1 MSTLLDDIE
10 AFNRKERYFLFTYA
24 ANGDSSF
31 PLSAKFREELGGQ
44 LGIEI
49 PADAKGYIDYHLD
62 WIHAAVFLASRNAGD
77 GPHDNLRPGAQKTGN
92 PRDWQRVSTGNQE
105 DIDLVVA
112 FEQDGITWLVLVE
125 AKGVGSWTNKQV
137 QSKLRRLRN
146 IDSDMT
152 PEAKASIQLRL
163 CLASPKESLG
173 LVPEADTQWPEW
185 MIHPVKKRPYWIN
198 LPVPGGRKK
207 VTGCTE
213 TGTSANT
220 REYWKVESV
229 SSKDLVDGE

>member
-24 ANGDSSF
+24 ARGDNSF
-31 PLSAKFREELGGQ
+31 PLSAKLRRELGKE
-44 LGIEI
+44 LGIKV

-62 WIHAAVFLASRNAGD
+62 WIHAAIMLAGNGGAA
-77 GPHDNLRPGAQKTGN
+77 GPHPNRRPGAEK
-92 PRDWQRVSTGNQE
+92 PEWVSTGNQE

-112 FEQDGITWLVLVE
+112 FEQGGVTWLLLVE
-125 AKGVGSWTNKQV
+125 AKGVGSWTNKQLNRKV
-137 QSKLRRLRN
+137 DR
-146 IDSDMT
+146 IVGIISDTT
-152 PEAKASIQLRL
+152 PESKAWIQLRL
-163 CLASPKESLG
+163 CLASPRPSSG
-173 LVPEADTQWPEW
+173 LVPKNAGQWPEW

-213 TGTSANT
+213 TGTSATT
-220 REYWKVESV
+220 REYWKVEPV
-229 SSKDLVDGE
+229 SSKELVETE